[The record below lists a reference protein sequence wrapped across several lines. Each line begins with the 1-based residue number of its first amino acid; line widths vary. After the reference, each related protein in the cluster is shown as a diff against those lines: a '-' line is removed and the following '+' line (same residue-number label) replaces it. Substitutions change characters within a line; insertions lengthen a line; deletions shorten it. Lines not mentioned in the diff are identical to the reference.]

1 MSPQSSPQKAT
12 SPQAQ
17 PARRSRKSRHMTRAL
32 GVALGLSLASCGGAI
47 ATASQN
53 SASTS
58 LLTGATRYQQQIRS
72 LEAHGYV
79 QDVCTRKGTAM
90 YNPSTHRII
99 TVKL

>member
-1 MSPQSSPQKAT
+1 MSPQSAPQTAT
-12 SPQAQ
+12 PPHAENTD
-17 PARRSRKSRHMTRAL
+17 RSRKTRL
-32 GVALGLSLASCGGAI
+32 TTRVVGVAIGLSLASCGGAI

-53 SASTS
+53 SASTAH
-58 LLTGATRYQQQIRS
+58 LTGTTRYAQQIRT

-90 YNPSTHRII
+90 YNPSTHRIV